1 MQYLGI
7 LLLRRNLSP
16 IMKIVFAS
24 NNQHKLDEI
33 KAIVPNWIE
42 VISLKE
48 AGFTNELLESTG
60 TIPGNAMQKA
70 RQVYNLLKVPCF
82 ADDSG
87 LEVEALGGL
96 PGVDTAHYAGP
107 ERDAGRNIEKLLA
120 KMEGEQDRRAR
131 FVTVIAYKQDENEY
145 LFEGE
150 IKGLISNK
158 TSGSG
163 GFGYD
168 PVFIPEGYRISF
180 ASMPSEL
187 KYGMSHRTR
196 AMQQFIK
203 FLQERR
209 LN

>member
-1 MQYLGI
+1 M
-7 LLLRRNLSP
+7 NLP
-16 IMKIVFAS
+16 ITMKIVFAS

-48 AGFTNELLESTG
+48 AGFNDELLESTG

-70 RQVYNLLKVPCF
+70 RQVYDLLGVPCF

-87 LEVEALGGL
+87 LEVDALNGL
-96 PGVDTAHYAGP
+96 PGVDTAHFAGP
-107 ERDAGRNIEKLLA
+107 EKDSKKNMEKLL
-120 KMEGEQDRRAR
+120 KQLEGARDRGAR
-131 FVTVIAYKQDENEY
+131 FVTVIAYKAEDQEY
-145 LFEGE
+145 IFEGE
-150 IKGLISNK
+150 IKGTISN
-158 TSGSG
+158 TPTGNG

-168 PVFIPEGYRISF
+168 PVFIPSDHKISF
-180 ASMPSEL
+180 ASMAPEL

-203 FLQERR
+203 FLQERS